1 MRKMI
6 LANIGIHDQ
15 THSPVIVLKDTD
27 DNSALQLSIGLME
40 AAYIASGFQQ
50 VHCSRPVIHDLL
62 TNLFNILGVT
72 VNWIEIHGPHD
83 NTSCAIIDL
92 NVGENRFRIDSRPSD
107 AIAIALR
114 ANSQIYV
121 NKVLLD

>member
-6 LANIGIHDQ
+6 LAKLGIHDQ
-15 THSPVIVLKDTD
+15 THSPVLVLKDTD

-40 AAYIASGFQQ
+40 AAYIASGFQL

-62 TNLFNILGVT
+62 TNLFNILSVT
-72 VNWIEIHGPHD
+72 VNWVEIRGRLD
-83 NTSCAIIDL
+83 NTSCALIDL
-92 NVGENRFRIDSRPSD
+92 SVGKNRFRIGSRPSD

-114 ANSQIYV
+114 TNSQIYV
-121 NKVLLD
+121 NEALLD

>member
-6 LANIGIHDQ
+6 LAKIGIHDR

-40 AAYIASGFQQ
+40 AAYIVSGFQP

>member
-6 LANIGIHDQ
+6 LVKLGIHDQ
-15 THSPVIVLKDTD
+15 THSPVIILKDTD
-27 DNSALQLSIGLME
+27 DNSSLQLSIGLME
-40 AAYIASGFQQ
+40 AAYIASGLQQ

-72 VNWIEIHGPHD
+72 VNWIEIHGPRD

-114 ANSQIYV
+114 ANSKIFV
-121 NKVLLD
+121 DKVLLD